1 MSKEKRLN
9 EKTLT
14 FEEHQKLHNEY
25 WDSLTEEQKQKMAD
39 EAQATSTVFG
49 KK

>member
-1 MSKEKRLN
+1 MEKAIRLI

-25 WDSLTEEQKQKMAD
+25 WNSLTEEQKMKLA
-39 EAQATSTVFG
+39 EQALNQI
-49 KK
+49 KDK

>member
-1 MSKEKRLN
+1 MENAKRLN

-25 WDSLTEEQKQKMAD
+25 WDSLTQEQKMKLA
-39 EAQATSTVFG
+39 EQALNQI
-49 KK
+49 KDK

>member
-1 MSKEKRLN
+1 MENAKRLN

-25 WDSLTEEQKQKMAD
+25 WNSLTEEQKLKLAQQAVD
-39 EAQATSTVFG
+39 EIQSRN